1 VLAQTY
7 SNPNS
12 GGSSAITIIYL
23 AVYILEVIGMWR
35 AFDKA
40 GKPGWAAIVPIYN
53 FYVLCKIAG
62 RPGWWWVLLFIP
74 IVNIVIWFIVSIDTA
89 KAFGKTTGFGVGLA
103 LLPFIFWPIL
113 GFGDATYQGST
124 MGYAGMSSAPPP
136 PPPPPAPPSWS

>member
-1 VLAQTY
+1 MLAQTY

-74 IVNIVIWFIVSIDTA
+74 IVNIVIWFIVSIDAA
-89 KAFGKTTGFGVGLA
+89 KAFGKTAGFGVGLA
-103 LLPFIFWPIL
+103 LLPFVFWPIL
-113 GFGDATYQGST
+113 GFGDATYQGMAT
-124 MGYAGMSSAPPP
+124 GYGGMTSAPPP
-136 PPPPPAPPSWS
+136 PPPPPVSSSWS